1 MNTFYITTP
10 IYYPNAR
17 PHVGSAYTTIVCD
30 VLARYKRM
38 CGYDVAFL
46 TGTDE
51 HGEKLERAAVAAG
64 QSPSQFVAEKRKL
77 FVQLWEKL
85 GIPVSVYP
93 QGKPDSLRFI
103 YTDHPDHIT
112 SVQRLLKLAQKNS
125 PGVIYK
131 GQYQGRYCVSDE
143 RYISDGSEPADCDI
157 CGRPTELIS
166 EENYFFKLSAFQNRL
181 LELYEKHPEFVQP
194 AYRRNE
200 VKSFVKG
207 GLRDISVSRKRLKWG
222 IPWPDDPEQVFYV
235 WYDALTSYMT
245 GIGYAQ
251 GDQGNEEFQK
261 YWRNRPGES
270 ELVHMIGKDILRFH
284 AVYWPA
290 FIMAAYPDQPEML
303 PTTVFAHGW
312 IYYEQDKMS
321 KSKGNVVYPEPIID
335 ALDSFGA
342 PGNDALRYYLLRE
355 APFGQDTSFS
365 YEGLIQRYNSD
376 LANDLGNLANRTIA
390 MLNRYFY
397 GKLPSPMVDW
407 ATVAAAIDGDPVA
420 QRRLAEFPFVFDSG
434 TVELV
439 QKSQI
444 LRYSVEARFKQYEIS
459 YVLANT
465 WGSIEEEEPLGLL
478 AATNKYLTDQAP
490 WTLAE
495 HNLEANRDRIATILC
510 TAAEAL
516 RFVAIV
522 LAPVMPHATRRLWR
536 QLGCEEYLG
545 KIEDQR
551 LDQLKWGALRPGTKI
566 GKPEPIFPRLD
577 KPKTLA
583 KLDELAEAD
592 RERDKTV
599 GALRPAA
606 EGLRATGREAP
617 LQGAPIR
624 QAPPQGAL
632 LQPDIMR
639 ADHERDKP
647 QPLAPSPQPP
657 ARDLERDKPK
667 EAFIPVQTEK
677 KPEAV
682 PSPQPPA
689 PSPQSPALISIEDF
703 AKVDMRVGEVKAAER
718 VPGAS
723 KLLKL
728 MVDIGTEVRQLV
740 AGIAEYYQPEN
751 LIGMKVVV
759 VTNLPPRKV
768 RGVESNGMIVAAVVG
783 EQGRPVLVTFKEDV
797 ENGARLR

>member
-1 MNTFYITTP
+1 MSTFYITTP

-51 HGEKLERAAVAAG
+51 HGEKLERAAAAAG
-64 QSPSQFVAEKRKL
+64 QSPSQFVEEKRKL
-77 FVQLWEKL
+77 FKRLWERL
-85 GIPVSVYP
+85 GMHVSEYP
-93 QGKPDSLRFI
+93 YPDLQPDSLRFI

-125 PGVIYK
+125 LGVIYK

-143 RYISDGSEPADCDI
+143 RYISDGAEPANCDI
-157 CGRPTELIS
+157 CGRPAELIS
-166 EENYFFKLSAFQNRL
+166 EENYFFRLSAFQDRL

-194 AYRRNE
+194 DYRRNE
-200 VKSFVKG
+200 VKSFVKS

-222 IPWPDDPEQVFYV
+222 IPWPDDTEQVFYV

-251 GDQGNEEFQK
+251 GPVPPGTGQGENGNEEFRK
-261 YWRNRPGES
+261 YWRNISGES

-321 KSKGNVVYPEPIID
+321 KSKGNVVYPEPIVD
-335 ALDSFGA
+335 TLDSFGA

-376 LANDLGNLANRTIA
+376 LANDLGNLANRTVTMIA
-390 MLNRYFY
+390 EYLGAQIPGRDAGFEDSD
-397 GKLPSPMVDW
+397 K
-407 ATVAAAIDGDPVA
+407 ATSDLKTKVQSCTRDFLTHFEHFQISLAIETAWG
-420 QRRLAEFPFVFDSG
+420 LIS
-434 TVELV
+434 
-439 QKSQI
+439 
-444 LRYSVEARFKQYEIS
+444 EA
-459 YVLANT
+459 
-465 WGSIEEEEPLGLL
+465 
-478 AATNKYLTDQAP
+478 NKYLVLHAP
-490 WTLAE
+490 WSIFK
-495 HNLEANRDRIATILC
+495 RI
-510 TAAEAL
+510 
-516 RFVAIV
+516 RPAIV
-522 LAPVMPHATRRLWR
+522 FPGMVYAEGSSVVDPQSLAARRTIASILYAAADTLRIVAELIYPIFPYSAERLWK
-536 QLGCEEYLG
+536 QLGCESDLRH
-545 KIEDQR
+545 QR
-551 LDQLKWGALRPGTKI
+551 IDQLMWGALRPGSRV

-577 KPKTLA
+577 KAATLA

-592 RERDKTV
+592 RERDKPSV
-599 GALRPAA
+599 GALGQAP
-606 EGLRATGREAP
+606 LQEAP
-617 LQGAPIR
+617 LQTSA
-624 QAPPQGAL
+624 QAGRE
-632 LQPDIMR
+632 PD
-639 ADHERDKP
+639 K
-647 QPLAPSPQPP
+647 S
-657 ARDLERDKPK
+657 K
-667 EAFIPVQTEK
+667 EAFTPVQTEK
-677 KPEAV
+677 KPEAAPATGPEQRV

-689 PSPQSPALISIEDF
+689 PSPQLPAVISIDDF

-718 VPGAS
+718 VPGAA

-740 AGIAEYYQPEN
+740 AGIAEYYQPET
-751 LIGMKVVV
+751 LVGMKVVV
-759 VTNLPPRKV
+759 VTNLQPRKL
-768 RGVESNGMIVAAVVG
+768 RGVESNGMVLAATAG
-783 EQGRPVLVTFKEDV
+783 EQGRPVLVTFKEDIA
-797 ENGARLR
+797 NGARLK